1 MAEQKDEVLE
11 TLNEQPQTNQ
21 MDTLWDIDEPS
32 FDQSFNLESNSGDL
46 LGLDKEEE
54 PKEELK
60 ELVEKEE
67 TKTAL
72 PDLNEG
78 EEVETKKEETAE
90 ELPDLDAVI
99 EDTPQP
105 VAEEEVEAEETDDNE
120 FGIFAKMLSEKEI
133 LDLDEDFEPTEEG
146 LVGAFEGTVKARVQE
161 EIDMFQKGLPEEGKA
176 LLAHIMNGGRVS
188 DFKQVYDEVDVS
200 RLDMKAKNAQVYVL
214 SEYMKLRGDTPE
226 EIQENLELYEA
237 NDVLGKHAMKAQ
249 QRLTDYQTKRKEDLA
264 RQQEEAVKAQEEK
277 RKEVVDT
284 INEKVEN
291 ASDISGFPISRKDK
305 KKLLE
310 YMTIP
315 TVKVGDDYVTQ
326 FQADEMKAS
335 NEVDDFVL
343 RAYLRMTNFDLAKV
357 KSKTVSKYSSSLKE
371 KLQTRKSKTDTA
383 ASFGSNKKPR
393 RISPSGDVW
402 NI

>member
-1 MAEQKDEVLE
+1 MTEQKDEVLE

-32 FDQSFNLESNSGDL
+32 FDKSFNLDSDLGDPL
-46 LGLDKEEE
+46 NLDKPEEE
-54 PKEELK
+54 PKEE
-60 ELVEKEE
+60 VKEE
-67 TKTAL
+67 IKSEL
-72 PDLNEG
+72 PDLD
-78 EEVETKKEETAE
+78 EEEKVETKKEETAE

-105 VAEEEVEAEETDDNE
+105 EAKEEETEAEETDDNE

-146 LVGAFEGTVKARVQE
+146 LVGALEGTVKTRVQE

-176 LLAHIMNGGRVS
+176 LLAHIMNGGKVS
-188 DFKQVYDEVDVS
+188 DFKQVYDEIDVS
-200 RLDMKAKNAQVYVL
+200 RLDMQAKNAQVYVL

-226 EIQENLELYEA
+226 EIQENLELYES
-237 NDVLGKHAMKAQ
+237 NDVLGKHASKAQ
-249 QRLTDYQTKRKEDLA
+249 ERLMDYQTKRKADLA
-264 RQQEEAVKAQEEK
+264 RKQEEAVKAQEDK
-277 RKEVVDT
+277 RKEVVAT
-284 INEKVEN
+284 INEKVEA

-343 RAYLRMTNFDLAKV
+343 RAYLRMTDFDLAKV

-371 KLQTRKSKTDTA
+371 KLQTRKKKTDTA

>member
-1 MAEQKDEVLE
+1 MAEQNDPVLE

-21 MDTLWDIDEPS
+21 MDSLWDIDEPS

-54 PKEELK
+54 PAKELK
-60 ELVEKEE
+60 ELVEQEE
-67 TKTAL
+67 VKDAL
-72 PDLNEG
+72 PDLNED
-78 EEVETKKEETAE
+78 EEVEAKKEETTE

-99 EDTPQP
+99 EETPA
-105 VAEEEVEAEETDDNE
+105 AEEESAEEEQEDNE

-133 LDLDEDFEPTEEG
+133 LDVNEDFEPTEEG
-146 LVGAFEGTVKARVQE
+146 LIEAFEGTVKSRVQE

-176 LLAHIMNGGRVS
+176 LLAHIMNGGKVN
-188 DFKQVYDEVDVS
+188 DFKEVYNDIDVS
-200 RLDMKAKNAQVYVL
+200 RLNMQAKNAQVYVL

-226 EIQENLELYEA
+226 EIQENLELYEN
-237 NDVLGKHAMKAQ
+237 NDVLGKHASKAQ
-249 QRLTDYQTKRKEDLA
+249 QRLADYQAKRKADLVK
-264 RQQEEAVKAQEEK
+264 RQEEAVAQQEAK
-277 RKEVVDT
+277 RKEVIENINTT
-284 INEKVEN
+284 IQDS
-291 ASDISGFPISRKDK
+291 SDINGFPVSRKQK
-305 KKLLE
+305 KELIE

-335 NEVDDFVL
+335 NEVDDFIL
-343 RAYLRMTNFDLAKV
+343 RAYLRMTDFDLTKV
-357 KSKTVSKYSSSLKE
+357 KSKTVSKYSYNLKE
-371 KLQTRKSKTDTA
+371 KLQNRKKKTDTA
-383 ASFGSNKKPR
+383 GSFGSNKKPR

>member
-11 TLNEQPQTNQ
+11 TLNEQSQTNQ
-21 MDTLWDIDEPS
+21 MESLWDIDEPS
-32 FDQSFNLESNSGDL
+32 FDESFNLESDLGDPL
-46 LGLDKEEE
+46 NLDKKEE
-54 PKEELK
+54 PK
-60 ELVEKEE
+60 VEE
-67 TKTAL
+67 TKEDVKAEL
-72 PDLNEG
+72 PDLNE
-78 EEVETKKEETAE
+78 EETSEEIETKTQDS

-99 EDTPQP
+99 EETPTATEEDET
-105 VAEEEVEAEETDDNE
+105 AEEGEDNE

-176 LLAHIMNGGRVS
+176 LLAHIMNGGTIS
-188 DFKQVYDEVDVS
+188 DFKQVYDEIDVS
-200 RLDMKAKNAQVYVL
+200 RLDMQAKNAQVYVL
-214 SEYMKLRGDTPE
+214 SEYMKLRGDTPD
-226 EIQENLELYEA
+226 EIQENLELYES
-237 NDVLGKHAMKAQ
+237 NDVLGKHAAKAQ
-249 QRLTDYQTKRKEDLA
+249 QRLMDYQTNRKQELA
-264 RQQEEAVKAQEEK
+264 KKQEEAVRAQEAK
-277 RKEVVDT
+277 RKEVVDN
-284 INEKVEN
+284 INNTVQE
-291 ASDISGFPISRKDK
+291 ASDISGFPITRKEK
-305 KKLLE
+305 KKLIE

-335 NEVDDFVL
+335 NEIDDFVL
-343 RAYLRMTNFDLAKV
+343 RAYLRMTDFDLAKV
-357 KSKTVSKYSSSLKE
+357 KSKTVSKYSSTLKE
-371 KLQTRKSKTDTA
+371 KLQTRKDKTDTA